1 MTELVTTMEARAAPL
16 IPEGLRARFKDALD
30 KVAPNRIGVFAG
42 AITAGNRY
50 HSNIHVDQDMFLTYL
65 GVLDGA
71 DPTSNAIIHR
81 FVFPRY
87 KVYITLRAG
96 DVLLFNPLEPHGCT
110 EGQVKDPW
118 IFSCYLSART
128 AVSQQ

>member
-50 HSNIHVDQDMFLTYL
+50 HSNIHACNVTLPARRPLTPPL
-65 GVLDGA
+65 GVMCSL
-71 DPTSNAIIHR
+71 P
-81 FVFPRY
+81 F
-87 KVYITLRAG
+87 
-96 DVLLFNPLEPHGCT
+96 
-110 EGQVKDPW
+110 
-118 IFSCYLSART
+118 
-128 AVSQQ
+128 